1 MLRRTPAAASARQ
14 RTRLALLQ
22 AKRRAA
28 RSSCSRTV
36 SRRKQSRSSAHKH
49 YIPGPVT
56 HYILPNLFN
65 RNRGV
70 ISSNKAPPEDTA
82 PTTAMAKK
90 AYLLHMTE
98 KNSRLRTHLV
108 SKAAVMLEWCS
119 FESRKLPRF
128 RSPPKEDR
136 ETTRS
141 SSSWPPHEV
150 HSAVWSRRPRGEGV
164 GGGRGAGGD
173 TLADRGRDSSS

>member
-1 MLRRTPAAASARQ
+1 MLRRTPATASARQ

-28 RSSCSRTV
+28 RSSCLRTV
-36 SRRKQSRSSAHKH
+36 SRREQSRSSAHKH

-141 SSSWPPHEV
+141 SSSWPPTKCT
-150 HSAVWSRRPRGEGV
+150 RPSGADDPAAKES
-164 GGGRGAGGD
+164 GGGGGQAE
-173 TLADRGRDSSS
+173 TH